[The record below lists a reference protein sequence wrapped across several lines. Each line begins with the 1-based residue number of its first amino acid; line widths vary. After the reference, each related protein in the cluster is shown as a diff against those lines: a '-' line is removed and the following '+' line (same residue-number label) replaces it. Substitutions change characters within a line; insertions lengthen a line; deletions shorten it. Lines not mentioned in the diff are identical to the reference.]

1 MLPEGAAWEK
11 SPLVP
16 MATAAIEDI
25 QVLRLLCGLSH
36 QSWRVSSDFA
46 LLSVLRQVLGA
57 PHPAFSAL
65 CSSL

>member
-16 MATAAIEDI
+16 MAIAAIEDI
-25 QVLRLLCGLSH
+25 QVLRVLCGLSH
-36 QSWRVSSDFA
+36 QSWCVSSDFA
-46 LLSVLRQVLGA
+46 LLSGRSWGL
-57 PHPAFSAL
+57 PIPPSAL